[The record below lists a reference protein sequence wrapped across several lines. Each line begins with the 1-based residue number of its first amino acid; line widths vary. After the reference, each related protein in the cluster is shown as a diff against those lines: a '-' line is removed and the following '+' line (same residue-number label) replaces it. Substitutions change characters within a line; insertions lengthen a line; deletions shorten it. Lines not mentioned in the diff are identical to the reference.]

1 MPSEASMTFL
11 DHLEEL
17 RRRII
22 VSVLAIVIFTIVSLW
37 FINPITKILRRPAD
51 VPLNTQLANL
61 IDRTF
66 SSDSSFMGFVSI
78 VLRAKASRSEVNF
91 NKPGPGEG
99 IMAFLKIG
107 VTFGALLVSPVV
119 LYQVWA
125 FVFPGLTQ
133 QERKFALPL
142 FLIILLFFLVGA
154 IFAYFIVAPVVVE
167 FSAGLFSDAGV
178 ENLWSIDRYV
188 SFLTGLLLGFGIAFE
203 LPIVM
208 AFLSR
213 IGVINAQG
221 FRERQSYAVVGIF
234 IMAAM
239 LTPADVLSMLLM
251 AIPLILL
258 YQLGIFLA
266 FIVEQEPESYA

>member
-1 MPSEASMTFL
+1 MASDESMTFL

-22 VSVLAIVIFTIVSLW
+22 ISVVAIAICTFMSLW
-37 FINPITKILRRPAD
+37 FIDPVMKILRRPAD
-51 VPLNTQLANL
+51 IPLNAQLANW
-61 IDRTF
+61 IDRSV
-66 SSDSSFMGFVSI
+66 SSDGSFMAFLSI
-78 VLRAKASRSEVNF
+78 ALKAKAASTVQF

-99 IMAFLKIG
+99 IMAFLKVG
-107 VTFGALLVSPVV
+107 VTFGALLASPVV

-125 FVFPGLTQ
+125 FVFPALTR
-133 QERKFALPL
+133 QEQKFALPL
-142 FLIILLFFLVGA
+142 FLIIVFFFLVGA
-154 IFAYFIVAPVVVE
+154 VFAYFIVIPVVVQ
-167 FSAGLFSDAGV
+167 FSAELFSHAGV
-178 ENLWSIDRYV
+178 GNLWSIDRYV
-188 SFLTGLLLGFGIAFE
+188 GFLAGLMLGFGVAFE

-221 FRERQSYAVVGIF
+221 FRERQRYAVMCIF
-234 IMAAM
+234 VAAAL

-266 FIVEQEPESYA
+266 FLAEQESENYA

>member
-1 MPSEASMTFL
+1 MSFL

-22 VSVLAIVIFTIVSLW
+22 ISVIAIAVCIFISLW
-37 FINPITKILRRPAD
+37 FQDPAVKILTRPGD
-51 VPLNTQLANL
+51 IPLNTQLANW
-61 IDRTF
+61 IDRTGG
-66 SSDSSFMGFVSI
+66 SDGSLMAFLSI
-78 VLRAKASRSEVNF
+78 ALRAKAASTVQL
-91 NKPGPGEG
+91 NKIGPGET
-99 IMAFLKIG
+99 IMTYLKIA
-107 VTFGALLVSPVV
+107 VTFGVLLASPIV

-125 FVFPGLTQ
+125 FVFPALTQ
-133 QERKFALPL
+133 PERKFALPL
-142 FLIILLFFLVGA
+142 FLTIVCFFLVGVV
-154 IFAYFIVAPVVVE
+154 FAYFIVLPVVVQ
-167 FSAGLFSDAGV
+167 FAAGLFANVGV
-178 ENLWSIDRYV
+178 GNLWSIDRYV
-188 SFLTGLLLGFGIAFE
+188 GFATGMMLAFGVAFE

-221 FRERQSYAVVGIF
+221 FRERQRYAVMFIF
-234 IMAAM
+234 VAAAL

-266 FIVEQEPESYA
+266 FLAEQEPESYA